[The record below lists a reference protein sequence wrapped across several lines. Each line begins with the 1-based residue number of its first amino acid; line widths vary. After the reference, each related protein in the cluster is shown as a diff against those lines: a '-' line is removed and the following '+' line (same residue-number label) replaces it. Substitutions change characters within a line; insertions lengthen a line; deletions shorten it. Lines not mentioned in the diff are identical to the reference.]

1 MRHQKAGKTENL
13 QTIFRGQT
21 GGVSVAEGSSL
32 DRQQEVDRKCLRL
45 DLPQFQKHI
54 SNIFFTFSHTDNATA
69 ADLKAKTLQHT
80 NVVDTL
86 FEGMCGANIMI
97 KRAAAVQIVVDAV
110 QTGILQHFRL
120 LFSQKSDGAAEVG
133 SVFLHLADAACE
145 LFNLLIGKF
154 HTA

>member
-1 MRHQKAGKTENL
+1 MWSKYY
-13 QTIFRGQT
+13 
-21 GGVSVAEGSSL
+21 
-32 DRQQEVDRKCLRL
+32 D
-45 DLPQFQKHI
+45 
-54 SNIFFTFSHTDNATA
+54 
-69 ADLKAKTLQHT
+69 
-80 NVVDTL
+80 
-86 FEGMCGANIMI
+86 

-120 LFSQKSDGAAEVG
+120 LFSQKSDGAAEVC